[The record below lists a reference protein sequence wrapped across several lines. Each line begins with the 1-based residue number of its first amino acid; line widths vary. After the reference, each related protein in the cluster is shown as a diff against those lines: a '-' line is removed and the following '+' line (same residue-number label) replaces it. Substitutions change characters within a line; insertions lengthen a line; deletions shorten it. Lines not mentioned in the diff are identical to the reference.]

1 MESGTIESWTLYA
14 FAYSALNAI
23 GKMRFW
29 VPDGSEL
36 NWLRRARE
44 HVNRTADRALA
55 VKCLGTFFLNS
66 EHWLLAVEAICPI
79 QVGVKAGKGLYD
91 RHASLRALICA

>member
-29 VPDGSEL
+29 VLDGPEL
-36 NWLRRARE
+36 NRLRRARE
-44 HVNRTADRALA
+44 HVNRTADRAYA

-66 EHWLLAVEAICPI
+66 EHWLLAVQTVRPI
-79 QVGVKAGKGLYD
+79 QAGVKAGDGFYD
-91 RHASLRALICA
+91 RHVFLLALICA